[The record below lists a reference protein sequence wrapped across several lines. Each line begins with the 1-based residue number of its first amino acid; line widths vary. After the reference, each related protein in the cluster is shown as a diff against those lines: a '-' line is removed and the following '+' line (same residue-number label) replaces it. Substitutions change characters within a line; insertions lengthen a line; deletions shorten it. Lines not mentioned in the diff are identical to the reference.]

1 MIREGARNHGKE
13 INVIV
18 NQFANIT
25 LTSIAE
31 RHPDDVTLMSNVRKD
46 RAMELKRENY
56 KEYLQK
62 NKTFCELVNLEQD
75 LSILKVFQENVD
87 RRNLSGK
94 QQTCF
99 SFNEVIFAV

>member
-46 RAMELKRENY
+46 RAMELKRE
-56 KEYLQK
+56 K